1 MQTAFS
7 GKEIQVLSVENKI
20 YILMNKPAG
29 YVCKAVADR
38 NKTVFELLPAELQVL
53 VQGAKRGERLHT
65 VGRLD
70 RDTTGLLLIT
80 NDGQFSHKLT
90 APEYSVS
97 KQYQVTLETPVK
109 LEEQKGY
116 CARAADGILLAAD
129 KKAPEER
136 AGAAVIKFLDKETA
150 TVNCVITVTEG
161 KFHEVRRIFSALGN
175 KVLKLKRIQMGAL
188 ELGTELPEGSWRY
201 LTEQELSR
209 LM

>member
-29 YVCKAVADR
+29 YVCKAVADQ

-80 NDGQFSHKLT
+80 NDGQFSHALT
-90 APEYSVS
+90 APENYIQKKYEVELAA
-97 KQYQVTLETPVK
+97 QVPDS
-109 LEEQKGY
+109 EQKNY
-116 CARAADGILLAAD
+116 IKKASAGIMLPPD
-129 KKAPEER
+129 KKAPEEQS
-136 AGAAVIKFLDKETA
+136 APAKIEFISET
-150 TVNCVITVTEG
+150 TSCCIITVTEG
-161 KFHEVRRIFSALGN
+161 KFHEVRRIFCALGN
-175 KVLKLKRIQMGAL
+175 KVQKLKRIQMGTI
-188 ELGTELPEGSWRY
+188 ELGTELKEGSWRY